1 MVSARVLK
9 FVGCI
14 WYACF
19 VCVCFFF
26 LLYFF
31 FFQAEDG
38 IRDLV
43 RSRGLGDV
51 YKRQVVGIVSTLILS
66 KMKNGK
72 SEGFLFHWAYWSGV
86 PTFQLTGS
94 PHGTTR
100 EMME

>member
-1 MVSARVLK
+1 MNGTFIPRYLDSLPQIFRRALDELAVL
-9 FVGCI
+9 
-14 WYACF
+14 F
-19 VCVCFFF
+19 VCLF
-26 LLYFF
+26 L
-31 FFQAEDG
+31 G
-38 IRDLV
+38 IVPQFLTY
-43 RSRGLGDV
+43 LI
-51 YKRQVVGIVSTLILS
+51 VVGIVSTLILS